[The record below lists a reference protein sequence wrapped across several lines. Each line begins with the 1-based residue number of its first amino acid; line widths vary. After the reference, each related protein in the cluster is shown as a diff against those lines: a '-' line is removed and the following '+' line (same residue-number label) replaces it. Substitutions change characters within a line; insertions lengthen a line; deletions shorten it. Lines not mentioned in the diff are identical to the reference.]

1 MRILSTM
8 IVLVALAAICNAASV
23 LVYDNG
29 NGITTLMGMTGI
41 AYDVVN
47 STSIMG
53 MTTAQFKS
61 YEVIITGWST
71 GYSGLINNTAWKAAI
86 DGRVMLSGQDPDCHQ
101 TSGGVTLVKNAIN
114 WAIAGAGT
122 GFIALGDYQTAWNWT
137 PWMTGVTTTVNH
149 GEDVNIVSAYA
160 SHPIHTG
167 LTSALL
173 SNWGNSYHINFNTLP
188 TGFNAIDVTNTGLA
202 VNIIREATT
211 VVPEPATLGLLAFG
225 LLIFCLKRK

>member
-1 MRILSTM
+1 M
-8 IVLVALAAICNAASV
+8 IVLLAFATLCNAASV

-29 NGITTLMGMTGI
+29 NGIVTLMNQTGI
-41 AYDVVN
+41 TFDVVN
-47 STSIMG
+47 ASTIMG

-61 YEVIITGWST
+61 YEVIVTGWYN

-101 TSGGVTLVKNAIN
+101 TSGGITLMKNAVN

-122 GFIALGDYQTAWNWT
+122 GFIALGDYPTAWNWT

-149 GEDVNIVSAYA
+149 GDDVNIVSAYA

-173 SNWGNSYHINFNTLP
+173 SNWSASYHINFNTLP
-188 TGFNAIDVTNTGLA
+188 TGFTAIDVTNSGLG

-211 VVPEPATLGLLAFG
+211 VVPEPATLGLLALAFI
-225 LLIFCLKRK
+225 LFCFKRK